1 MRVSPDLALCSD
13 FFFFL
18 FNQQITLTTITG
30 SNVKKTL
37 NTELL
42 SSQTG
47 GGKKKLQTA
56 LLKKLKWVCTKALT
70 SQVLNSH
77 QFLHEE
83 TTRARTSHTHTSY
96 THYTHGTRTH
106 TYSIVYRLTHMSQE
120 TAVIPSAIK
129 KKTGRLTNGSTHTP
143 NTLFITHHL
152 HKQTHTHMH
161 ARTLFLSQPTHCSL
175 AATSGGWGF
184 FLSLSLSLRCSCD
197 TVWLRLAV
205 SAEKAPAPKILPLTN
220 SSDYSLTFS
229 LSPSLPPVFNQHVNK
244 RKVIFF
250 S

>member
-13 FFFFL
+13 FFFFFL

-47 GGKKKLQTA
+47 GEKKTPNCPLEEAKMGLHKSSYFTG
-56 LLKKLKWVCTKALT
+56 LKFTPVAPRRNYKSTHIT
-70 SQVLNSH
+70 H
-77 QFLHEE
+77 
-83 TTRARTSHTHTSY
+83 THTHTSY

-152 HKQTHTHMH
+152 HKQTNTHTH
-161 ARTLFLSQPTHCSL
+161 ARTHTLFVPAHSL
-175 AATSGGWGF
+175 LVSCYIRWLRVF
-184 FLSLSLSLRCSCD
+184 SLSLSLCVAPVTQSGSGSPYL
-197 TVWLRLAV
+197 LRR
-205 SAEKAPAPKILPLTN
+205 
-220 SSDYSLTFS
+220 
-229 LSPSLPPVFNQHVNK
+229 HRR
-244 RKVIFF
+244 RKYVP
-250 S
+250 